1 MTFSLL
7 AASEVVIFTTSG
19 AARDDNIVNT
29 MTFSLP
35 WMSFDIHVHDL
46 PNIMRIYSISR
57 VNAWV
62 TILLKHAVN
71 TGQVYRYSLTPIRV
85 IRITMQPYNPT
96 VSSHQ
101 PEVHESNNRT
111 QCQLINCSGI
121 TAVLVEDCANS
132 IAPARKLPQSS
143 SKRSKCPPW
152 PALHLSSGTSYTI
165 VACSKEAHSG
175 PCLFKLRSLLWLWCQ
190 SWDDRVLVIWTRVD
204 KQCC

>member
-7 AASEVVIFTTSG
+7 AASEVVMFTTSG
-19 AARDDNIVNT
+19 AARDDNIVNK

-46 PNIMRIYSISR
+46 PNIMRIYSILR
-57 VNAWV
+57 VNACV
-62 TILLKHAVN
+62 TILLKHALN
-71 TGQVYRYSLTPIRV
+71 TGQVYRYSLTLIRL
-85 IRITMQPYNPT
+85 IRITMQPYNPR

-101 PEVHESNNRT
+101 PGVHESNNWT
-111 QCQLINCSGI
+111 QYQLINCSGI

-132 IAPARKLPQSS
+132 IAPARKLPLSS

-152 PALHLSSGTSYTI
+152 PGLHFSSGTSYTM
-165 VACSKEAHSG
+165 VACSKEAHSDS
-175 PCLFKLRSLLWLWCQ
+175 CLSNLRSLLWLWCQ
-190 SWDDRVLVIWTRVD
+190 SWDDQVLVIWARVE